1 MIDAMR
7 QTGRIVV
14 TCTSTHDRLETLF
27 YAVTS
32 ILRQSVKPDVIYIHL
47 PHLPVEQE
55 GEGGGHDAV
64 PEWLDHELIEPRYMK
79 EHGPYRKLT
88 SVYEVVSPDDLVVTI
103 YDDVIYQREWLARI
117 VTAAERY
124 PNAVICGNARVIS
137 QNLLGRWK
145 SYHQWPTV
153 HHVTY
158 AFWILPVGHAGIAYR
173 KSLLC
178 EAFLRDSQCM
188 PVAWVNED
196 LWFRTASLLE
206 GTYVYV
212 DPKIH
217 HGNRVLSSDEAVS
230 FGLPVG
236 RRPLLTRAWRK
247 LKLSVLGYFGA
258 EVGKSDSA
266 WRSINQYLLNY
277 CAMSIA
283 FHDDI
288 DEGQEARNLKKQFSS
303 RVK

>member
-1 MIDAMR
+1 M
-7 QTGRIVV
+7 

-32 ILRQSVKPDVIYIHL
+32 ILRQSIKPDVVYIHL
-47 PHLPVEQE
+47 PQRSPDDAEE
-55 GEGGGHDAV
+55 GPGVDAV
-64 PEWLDHELIEPRYMK
+64 PAWLDHELIEPRYMK
-79 EHGPYRKLT
+79 EHGPYQKLT

-103 YDDVIYQREWLARI
+103 HDDVIYQREWLARI

-137 QNLLGRWK
+137 QNILGRWK
-145 SYHQWPTV
+145 SVHHWPTV

-178 EAFLRDSQCM
+178 ETFLHDSQCM

-217 HGNRVLSSDEAVS
+217 RGNRVLSRGEAACAA
-230 FGLPVG
+230 LPTCR
-236 RRPLLTRAWRK
+236 RRPLVIRVWRA
-247 LKLSVLGYFGA
+247 LKLSVLGYLGA
-258 EVGKSDSA
+258 EIGKSDRA
-266 WRSINQYLLNY
+266 WRCINQYVLNY
-277 CAMSIA
+277 CAMSVA
-283 FHDDI
+283 LHDDI
-288 DEGQEARNLKKQFSS
+288 DEGREARILKKQFSS
-303 RVK
+303 RVTSRVK